1 MGRGTGYDSRNV
13 DGIEGCERYMG
24 TEISAKEVRYKMAD
38 HMLKKMQESGLIN
51 QEEYDKIR
59 LLNMETF
66 MPEMACL
73 YA

>member
-1 MGRGTGYDSRNV
+1 
-13 DGIEGCERYMG
+13 MG

-38 HMLKKMQESGLIN
+38 YLLKKMQESGLIN

-66 MPEMACL
+66 MPELAVL

>member
-1 MGRGTGYDSRNV
+1 METPIG
-13 DGIEGCERYMG
+13 E
-24 TEISAKEVRYKMAD
+24 KEVRYKMSEYL
-38 HMLKKMQESGLIN
+38 LKKMQKNGLIN

-66 MPEMACL
+66 MPEMAYL

>member
-1 MGRGTGYDSRNV
+1 MTN
-13 DGIEGCERYMG
+13 
-24 TEISAKEVRYKMAD
+24 EINAKEVRYKMAD

-59 LLNMETF
+59 HLNMKTF
-66 MPEMACL
+66 MPEMAVL

>member
-1 MGRGTGYDSRNV
+1 
-13 DGIEGCERYMG
+13 MG
-24 TEISAKEVRYKMAD
+24 TEINAKEVRYKMAD
-38 HMLKKMQESGLIN
+38 HMLKKMQKNGLIN

>member
-1 MGRGTGYDSRNV
+1 MR
-13 DGIEGCERYMG
+13 

-59 LLNMETF
+59 LLNMKTF

-73 YA
+73 YV

>member
-1 MGRGTGYDSRNV
+1 MGAEVN
-13 DGIEGCERYMG
+13 
-24 TEISAKEVRYKMAD
+24 AKEVRYKMAD
-38 HMLKKMQESGLIN
+38 HLLKKMQETGLIN

>member
-1 MGRGTGYDSRNV
+1 
-13 DGIEGCERYMG
+13 MG
-24 TEISAKEVRYKMAD
+24 TEISVKEVRYKMAD
-38 HMLKKMQESGLIN
+38 HLLKKMQENGLIN

>member
-1 MGRGTGYDSRNV
+1 
-13 DGIEGCERYMG
+13 MG
-24 TEISAKEVRYKMAD
+24 TEINAKEVRYKIAD

-59 LLNMETF
+59 ILNMKTF